1 MMHII
6 FNYSTQSFNKRQM
19 KNPSQTTSD
28 RKFINETY
36 GHTDILENYGRDDC
50 RLICL
55 ELCVFIARGFNSEDS
70 TGSIHFIIVTPK
82 NNVKNLRL
90 HPPFIVNNP

>member
-1 MMHII
+1 MGFIKFVTDLSNFNLQRLPTISETWTLII
-6 FNYSTQSFNKRQM
+6 KTSFVYKGLL
-19 KNPSQTTSD
+19 K
-28 RKFINETY
+28 
-36 GHTDILENYGRDDC
+36 
-50 RLICL
+50 
-55 ELCVFIARGFNSEDS
+55 DS

>member
-1 MMHII
+1 
-6 FNYSTQSFNKRQM
+6 
-19 KNPSQTTSD
+19 
-28 RKFINETY
+28 
-36 GHTDILENYGRDDC
+36 
-50 RLICL
+50 
-55 ELCVFIARGFNSEDS
+55 VFIARGFNSGGIANMGFIKFVTDLSNFNLQRLPTISETWTLIIKTSFVYKGLLKDS

>member
-28 RKFINETY
+28 RKYRRDLSTRHTVKRTY
-36 GHTDILENYGRDDC
+36 GHTGKL
-50 RLICL
+50 
-55 ELCVFIARGFNSEDS
+55 
-70 TGSIHFIIVTPK
+70 
-82 NNVKNLRL
+82 
-90 HPPFIVNNP
+90 